1 MSEPDLDRICDVKTI
16 ALTIDEAT
24 LYRIDRLVGDRRLQ
38 IRNRSQAVRLALR
51 EFIQRL
57 KQPQE
62 EDRERKII
70 RKHASL
76 LRRQAIALVKEQVR
90 P

>member
-16 ALTIDEAT
+16 AITIDEAT

-38 IRNRSQAVRLALR
+38 IRNRSQAVRLALQ

-57 KQPQE
+57 EQPQE